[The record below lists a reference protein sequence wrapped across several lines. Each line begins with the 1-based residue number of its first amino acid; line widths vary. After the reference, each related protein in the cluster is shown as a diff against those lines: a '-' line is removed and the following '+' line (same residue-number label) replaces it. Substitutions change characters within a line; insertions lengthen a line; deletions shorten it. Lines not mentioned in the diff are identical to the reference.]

1 MDDPRVGE
9 QVRTC
14 LVVDDSSVVRKIARR
29 FLEELNFQI
38 IEAENGERALGACR
52 RAMPTAVLLDWN
64 MPVMDGHEFLL
75 HLRRLPGGDL
85 PKVVFCT
92 TENNMDHISRALEAG
107 ADEYIM
113 KPFDK
118 DIIAAKFHE
127 VGLCAAS
134 MPA

>member
-9 QVRTC
+9 QARTC

-38 IEAENGERALGACR
+38 IEAENGERALDACR